1 MDTETLGLVGSVLL
15 LLIAA
20 TVVVS
25 ILKRRA
31 SAAGLDPS
39 LVETFRVR
47 VRAWWILFTGLAAAF
62 LAGQTVTVIL
72 FGLISFWALRE
83 FITLTPTRPGDHRA
97 LFWVFFLCTPLQFFL
112 VGMEGRWIFNE
123 RNPSTYIGFSSYGLY
138 SILIPVYAFL
148 FIPARIALAGDAKRF
163 LERTAKIQAGLLI
176 CVYCLSYAPALLT
189 LDLPGD
195 GAIEAGTRSASERLE
210 SAAGGAGVTPVAT
223 GDNKAEAPRQ
233 SQGEDAADATREPEP
248 QGGDAG
254 ERSAGGTGVTPM
266 APGPKAGARLRLLFF
281 FVLMTQLSDALQ
293 YAWSKLPSRHLIV
306 PSINLTRT
314 WEGLLGGT
322 ASVTLLGAALWFA
335 TPFREWWHAAL
346 TSTVIAV
353 MGFAGG
359 LTMSAIKRDRGVK
372 DFGTLVEGHGGV
384 LDRIDS
390 ICFAAPVFFHLAYF
404 LIVVAPAGA

>member
-1 MDTETLGLVGSVLL
+1 MDTETMGLVGFVLL

-25 ILKRRA
+25 LLRRRA
-31 SAAGLDPS
+31 SASGLD
-39 LVETFRVR
+39 LALLETFRVR

-62 LAGQTVTVIL
+62 LCDQYLSRYLPGQTVTVIL

-97 LFWVFFLCTPLQFFL
+97 LFWVFFLCTPLQFVL

-123 RNPSTYIGFSSYGLY
+123 AHPRYLGFESYDVY
-138 SILIPVYAFL
+138 SIFIPVYAFL
-148 FIPARIALAGDAKRF
+148 FIPARVAMSGDAKRF

-189 LDLPGD
+189 LEIPVSNPAGEANRESR
-195 GAIEAGTRSASERLE
+195 GAE
-210 SAAGGAGVTPVAT
+210 S
-223 GDNKAEAPRQ
+223 Q
-233 SQGEDAADATREPEP
+233 
-248 QGGDAG
+248 GDAG
-254 ERSAGGTGVTPM
+254 SVAAPGGESGEASGRGSGTRAGGTV
-266 APGPKAGARLRLLFF
+266 RLLFF

-293 YAWSKLPSRHLIV
+293 YSWSKLPSRHLIV
-306 PSINLTRT
+306 PTISQTRT
-314 WEGLLGGT
+314 WEGLLGGA
-322 ASVTLLGAALWFA
+322 ASVTLLGTALWFT
-335 TPFREWWHAAL
+335 TPFPQWWHAAL
-346 TSTVIAV
+346 TSLVIAL

-390 ICFAAPVFFHLAYF
+390 ICFAAPVFFHLAHF
-404 LIVVAPAGA
+404 LITGQAAPTGPPV